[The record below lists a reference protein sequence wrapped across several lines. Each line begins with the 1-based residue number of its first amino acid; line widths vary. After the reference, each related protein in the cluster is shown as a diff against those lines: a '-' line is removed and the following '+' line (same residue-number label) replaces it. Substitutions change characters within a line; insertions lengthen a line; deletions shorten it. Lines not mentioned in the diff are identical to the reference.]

1 MPGLRLADWEER
13 TRQSNNKRRE
23 FLQIID
29 QCSPEARQYLFEF
42 VLPRLKENPTAI
54 NDVYSDEYFERPVKI
69 KQFIEDPYYLGQTL
83 GSGIYPKVKESL
95 IELFDGNYFE
105 VVLGG
110 AIGWGKSTM
119 AYIGVAYDIY
129 LVSCIKS
136 PAQSFG
142 LIPGSNVAFLNVS
155 VNKRQAQRIMF
166 SGLFNL
172 IKNSPYFRERFQ
184 WDKSIETELRF
195 PRNVFAYPVAASPQA
210 MLGEGVFSAAFD
222 EMNFYQVVED
232 SRKNPE
238 GGEFDQ
244 AFALY
249 NLMSRRIRSRMN
261 KRGRL
266 PGHLWLVSSAR
277 YPNDFTERKAAEAL
291 TDPTIFVREYSDWET
306 KPSTSY
312 MQRADGGGM
321 ATFDVEVGDIT
332 RRTRV
337 LIGEEKDV
345 DPQRVIRVPED
356 YREVFTKDPDGAVRD
371 HAGISVL
378 TVRPFITQRH
388 LVAEMFKYSDEH
400 GMKHPYS
407 EFTVT
412 LQDASEHLLQ
422 QNFHFTEQDD
432 FDETG
437 KEIKKVKLAPGP
449 YFAHVDLAL
458 RNDACFVAGTP
469 ITIADGTKVA
479 IEKLSIGDRVLQAD
493 GKVGTVLAVHRK
505 QTAEIVE
512 LTAYGGRT
520 IRCTP
525 DHLILCVKRNKIG
538 KQYPGG
544 SWSGVSR
551 NESDWTAEWI
561 PAGQICKKDYVCIS
575 HLNETSRDTSVN
587 FEGHKL
593 ELDADLGWLI
603 GMFLAEGSFV
613 KHKGSNITIQFS
625 LHKREENE
633 ANKIRRIFLEKF
645 WTESKRWTHGRNG
658 ATLRIRA
665 NQSIVR
671 FFHWACGEYCDAKR
685 LAEPLFNGCDLF
697 IRGVVEGLWMGD
709 GCALH
714 GNGRYADTWQVKT
727 TSQFL
732 ASQLEQILLR
742 FGVHCFVF
750 VAKAGGCKPG
760 QKSKRDAHTISVF
773 GSYVNMILP
782 GWSYEGIR
790 SNKGRTI
797 RNQFWSPVRNIVRTE
812 ENAHVYDLTVSPG
825 STYCAGGIAVHNCG
839 FAVGHIVGW
848 RKVWRGV
855 GPDRH
860 EETKPIIRIDLVL
873 QIVAPK
879 YGEINIASVRG
890 LLYALREMGMYFGMV
905 SYDSW
910 NSADSIQTL
919 KSAGFTAEV
928 FSLDRDTE
936 GYQALKDAIY
946 DARLLCYSHPILN
959 RELTSVMLNEKK
971 GKIDHTPQG
980 SKDCSDAVAG
990 VVYHAEQSFAT
1001 GYSGEWQDVMTVQ
1014 KEDTSKPILS
1024 DREELEM
1031 KIANGIPLNEDEIR
1045 RL

>member
-29 QCSPEARQYLFEF
+29 QCSPEARQYLFES

-306 KPSTSY
+306 KPATSY
-312 MQRADGGGM
+312 MQRADGGM

-337 LIGEEKDV
+337 LTGEEKDV

-432 FDETG
+432 LDETG

-458 RNDACFVAGTP
+458 RNDA
-469 ITIADGTKVA
+469 
-479 IEKLSIGDRVLQAD
+479 
-493 GKVGTVLAVHRK
+493 
-505 QTAEIVE
+505 
-512 LTAYGGRT
+512 
-520 IRCTP
+520 
-525 DHLILCVKRNKIG
+525 
-538 KQYPGG
+538 
-544 SWSGVSR
+544 
-551 NESDWTAEWI
+551 
-561 PAGQICKKDYVCIS
+561 
-575 HLNETSRDTSVN
+575 
-587 FEGHKL
+587 
-593 ELDADLGWLI
+593 
-603 GMFLAEGSFV
+603 
-613 KHKGSNITIQFS
+613 
-625 LHKREENE
+625 
-633 ANKIRRIFLEKF
+633 
-645 WTESKRWTHGRNG
+645 
-658 ATLRIRA
+658 
-665 NQSIVR
+665 
-671 FFHWACGEYCDAKR
+671 
-685 LAEPLFNGCDLF
+685 
-697 IRGVVEGLWMGD
+697 
-709 GCALH
+709 
-714 GNGRYADTWQVKT
+714 
-727 TSQFL
+727 
-732 ASQLEQILLR
+732 
-742 FGVHCFVF
+742 
-750 VAKAGGCKPG
+750 
-760 QKSKRDAHTISVF
+760 
-773 GSYVNMILP
+773 
-782 GWSYEGIR
+782 
-790 SNKGRTI
+790 
-797 RNQFWSPVRNIVRTE
+797 
-812 ENAHVYDLTVSPG
+812 
-825 STYCAGGIAVHNCG
+825 CG